1 VQATRTK
8 YLGIFGPQS
17 LIADHAI
24 VPRLAAEDASDACAM
39 YRGLLFRQ
47 RDEQTLAEGSIGRPY
62 ALRLRA
68 RIVMNLKQKWH
79 TTETEI

>member
-1 VQATRTK
+1 LPITRLF
-8 YLGIFGPQS
+8 LG
-17 LIADHAI
+17 
-24 VPRLAAEDASDACAM
+24 LAAEDASVACAT
-39 YRGLLFRQ
+39 YRGLPFRQ
-47 RDEQTLAEGSIGRPY
+47 RDDQTVAEESIGRPY